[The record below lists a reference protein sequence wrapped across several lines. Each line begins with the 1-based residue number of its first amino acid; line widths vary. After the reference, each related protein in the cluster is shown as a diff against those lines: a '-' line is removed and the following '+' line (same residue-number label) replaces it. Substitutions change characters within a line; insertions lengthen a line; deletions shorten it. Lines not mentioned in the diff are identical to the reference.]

1 MQRKACILFTG
12 PCNCVVGSE
21 TDTNTISILLSFSLL
36 PPTRPLCN
44 VVEIMLTK
52 FASSDRSS
60 YSDSVLLDID
70 TAAFWDFEHFCQ
82 YILFF
87 LFENWMQIDN
97 NWPWTSLSPFLSF
110 LSLFLSFSDWGL
122 RTGEREMRNE
132 DSLYMRLA
140 SLSPSG
146 ASKILKNPQ
155 KLKKSS
161 KAKLHCSFV
170 QVVPAWWF
178 PFVGAY
184 LQSFSVHFLSNGG
197 RLFPGNGH

>member
-70 TAAFWDFEHFCQ
+70 KAAFWDFKHFCQ

-87 LFENWMQIDN
+87 FLRIECRLIIIDPGHLYLLFSLFSLYFSLFMTEDWWLGKEKCEMRAGRQERKLLQVV
-97 NWPWTSLSPFLSF
+97 WTS
-110 LSLFLSFSDWGL
+110 
-122 RTGEREMRNE
+122 
-132 DSLYMRLA
+132 
-140 SLSPSG
+140 
-146 ASKILKNPQ
+146 
-155 KLKKSS
+155 KLGI
-161 KAKLHCSFV
+161 
-170 QVVPAWWF
+170 QVWRRRW
-178 PFVGAY
+178 
-184 LQSFSVHFLSNGG
+184 
-197 RLFPGNGH
+197 